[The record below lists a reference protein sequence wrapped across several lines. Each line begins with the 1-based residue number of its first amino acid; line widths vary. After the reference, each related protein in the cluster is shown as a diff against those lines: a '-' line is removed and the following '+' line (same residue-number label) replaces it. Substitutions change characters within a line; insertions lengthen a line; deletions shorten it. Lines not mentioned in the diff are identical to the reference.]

1 METFEAVRTLLAVR
15 EYQDRSVSDEVISRV
30 LEAGRLTGSS
40 RNRQPWHF
48 VVVREREALRQIAQ
62 HAVTGAYIAQA
73 AFAIAVLVPPSGQG
87 PMDAGRAGQD
97 MALVAWE
104 MGLGSNFVTNVDT
117 PEIRQILGVPDGLA
131 VQVILP
137 FGYPARKLGRGR
149 KQRKPLREIAHRERF
164 GLPWTAD

>member
-15 EYQDRSVSDEVISRV
+15 EYQDKPVPEEMISKI

-48 VVVREREALRQIAQ
+48 VVVRERETLRQIAQ
-62 HAVTGAYIAQA
+62 HAVTGPYIANA
-73 AFAIAVLVPPSGQG
+73 AFAIAILVPPTGQG

-104 MGLGSNFVTNVDT
+104 LGLGSNFVTNVDT

-131 VQVILP
+131 IQVILP
-137 FGYPARKLGRGR
+137 FGYPTRRLGRGR
-149 KQRKPLREIAHRERF
+149 KQRKPLTEIAHRERF
-164 GLPWTAD
+164 GSPWTTD